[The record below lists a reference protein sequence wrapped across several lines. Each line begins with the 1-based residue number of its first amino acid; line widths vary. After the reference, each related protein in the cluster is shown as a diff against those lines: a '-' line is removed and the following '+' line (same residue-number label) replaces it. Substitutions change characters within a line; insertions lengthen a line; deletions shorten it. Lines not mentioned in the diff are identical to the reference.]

1 MTAPHLSSRATLNPA
16 PEPPPVSAAMAL
28 AHRKYWRFN
37 LALIA
42 TLMTLGFFVSFV
54 VPLLAPALEPV
65 RVGGFR
71 LPFYFGAQ
79 GAILIYLALIVVY
92 IVLMQRADRQL
103 QSAFQADSQRD
114 AASDPPA
121 DSASGANVDTNVDT
135 NAPAA
140 RGR

>member
-1 MTAPHLSSRATLNPA
+1 
-16 PEPPPVSAAMAL
+16 MAL

-42 TLMTLGFFVSFV
+42 VLMTLGFFVSFV
-54 VPLLAPALEPV
+54 VPLLAPALAPV
-65 RVGGFR
+65 RVGGFS

-92 IVLMQRADRQL
+92 IVLMQRADRRL
-103 QSAFQADSQRD
+103 QRAFEADSQRD
-114 AASDPPA
+114 AASGPAA
-121 DSASGANVDTNVDT
+121 DSTSGANDEVNVGTD
-135 NAPAA
+135 APAA